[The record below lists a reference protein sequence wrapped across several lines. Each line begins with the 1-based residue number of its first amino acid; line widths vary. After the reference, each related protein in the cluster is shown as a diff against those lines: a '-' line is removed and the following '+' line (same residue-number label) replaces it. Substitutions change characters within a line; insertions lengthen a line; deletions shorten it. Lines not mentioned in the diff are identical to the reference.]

1 MSKPIYDELKDTG
14 SELKQVLSSFA
25 QEDINKVPFAGSWTA
40 GQVAEHVLKSASGV
54 LANVNSDVQPTERNP
69 EEHVKMLSDAFLNFE
84 IKMKS
89 PDFILPTD
97 EPKEKTTLLNSLS
110 HTINNLEQ
118 AARTE
123 DLSATCTAFEMPTV
137 GALTRIEWLSFAN
150 VHTLRHIHQLKNIKQ
165 AIDQHK
171 N

>member
-1 MSKPIYDELKDTG
+1 MSKPIYDELKNTG
-14 SELKQVLSSFA
+14 GELQQILSSFT
-25 QEDINKVPFAGSWTA
+25 QEEINKVPFAGSWTA

-54 LANVNSDVQPTERNP
+54 LANVNSDVHPTERNP
-69 EEHVKMLSDAFLNFE
+69 EENVKMLSDAFLNFE

-89 PDFILPTD
+89 PDFILPGD
-97 EPKEKTTLLNSLS
+97 DPKDKNDLMDSLTS
-110 HTINNLEQ
+110 AMSGLEQ

-165 AIDQHK
+165 AIDQYK

>member
-1 MSKPIYDELKDTG
+1 MSKPIYDELKNTG
-14 SELKQVLSSFA
+14 KELQQVLSSFT

-40 GQVAEHVLKSASGV
+40 GQVAEHVLKSADGV
-54 LANVNSDVQPTERNP
+54 LANVKSNTQPTERNP
-69 EEHVKMLSDAFLNFE
+69 EENVKMLSDAFLNFG

-89 PDFILPTD
+89 PDFILPGD
-97 EPKEKTTLLNSLS
+97 KPKDKAELINSLNN
-110 HTINNLEQ
+110 TINSLEQ

-137 GALTRIEWLSFAN
+137 GPLTRIEWLSFAN

-165 AIDQHK
+165 AIDQYK